1 MLSTNDPVMFSQ
13 KTNYAFN
20 EGLKHSLTWQH
31 VVFLTENKLCI
42 YKLCIYRDQV
52 MLFDEGPNYVFDRKK
67 VTLLTE
73 DRLFMENKTS
83 I

>member
-1 MLSTNDPVMFSQ
+1 MFSQ
-13 KTNYAFN
+13 ITNYAFH
-20 EGLKHSLTWQH
+20 EGLKHSLTWQN

-42 YKLCIYRDQV
+42 CRLCIYRDQV
-52 MLFDEGPNYVFDRKK
+52 MLSDEGPNYVFDRKK

-73 DRLFMENKTS
+73 NRLVMENKTS